1 MLWSCRVSAIPLLLI
16 ITRNGEVINDSV
28 KKPVDSA
35 SSSEEEMTK
44 LYNKWIC
51 KALEIKGLPVPTGL
65 EVSHAVVPQLINLSN
80 YVIARVS
87 VHFR

>member
-1 MLWSCRVSAIPLLLI
+1 MNALSCRVSAIPLLLVI
-16 ITRNGEVINDSV
+16 SRNGEIINDSA

-51 KALEIKGLPVPTGL
+51 KLLEIKGLPIPAGP
-65 EVSHAVVPQLINLSN
+65 EVN
-80 YVIARVS
+80 YSCANY
-87 VHFR
+87 